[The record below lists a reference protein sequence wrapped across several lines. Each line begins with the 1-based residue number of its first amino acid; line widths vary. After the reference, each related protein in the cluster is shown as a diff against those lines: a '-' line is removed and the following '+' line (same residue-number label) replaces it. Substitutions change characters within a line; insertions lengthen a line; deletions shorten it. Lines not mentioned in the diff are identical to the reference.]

1 MFKRKVQ
8 NDRLVLRGSGLN
20 NLRSDGVEK
29 ILKDDVMF
37 FLFYFG
43 WSWTSAHHSRC
54 EIRLCFLYGHI
65 LPKISPSRSSR

>member
-37 FLFYFG
+37 FYF
-43 WSWTSAHHSRC
+43 
-54 EIRLCFLYGHI
+54 I
-65 LPKISPSRSSR
+65 LGGLGLLHTTADVK